1 MMNNGM
7 PPNQPQVM
15 LNLSAMGGKPKYIA
29 TIRQANNGFAV
40 MVEQD
45 AALNK
50 PMTEEEAQRRLGK
63 FMEGLNE
70 RMERSSDSVMAKIY
84 NKAEEEKAKEEEAF
98 IPLGL
103 NVFPTFSELTAFL
116 SFVYE
121 ENEKAKT
128 S

>member
-1 MMNNGM
+1 MNNGM

-40 MVEQD
+40 HVEQD
-45 AALNK
+45 AVLNK

-63 FMEGLNE
+63 FMEKLNE
-70 RMERSSDSVMAKIY
+70 RMERAADSTMAKIY
-84 NKAEEEKAKEEEAF
+84 NQMEEEKEQENV

-103 NVFPTFSELTAFL
+103 NVFKTFKELTAFL

-121 ENEKAKT
+121 ENEKLEKT
-128 S
+128 A